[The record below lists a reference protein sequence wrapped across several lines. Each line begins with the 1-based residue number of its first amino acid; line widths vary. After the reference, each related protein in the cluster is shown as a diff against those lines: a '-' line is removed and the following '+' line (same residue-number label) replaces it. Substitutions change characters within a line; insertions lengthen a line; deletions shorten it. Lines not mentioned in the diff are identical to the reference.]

1 MVSKAHG
8 TGSVS
13 VCVCLHVHMAVHVHV
28 HIVSAEVSRFRPLF
42 WGTGSH

>member
-1 MVSKAHG
+1 MVSEAHG

-13 VCVCLHVHMAVHVHV
+13 VCVCLRVHMAVHV